1 MSSIRWSPEA
11 ADDLERIYR
20 RIETDNPAAALRVV
34 QTIYDAAT
42 TLQTFPERGRLS
54 RRSGAREIVFSP
66 PLPYILVYRV
76 TSDLVEISRIWH
88 AAQDWH

>member
-1 MSSIRWSPEA
+1 MPSTRWSPEA

-20 RIETDNPAAALRVV
+20 RIEADNPAAALRVV

-42 TLQTFPERGRLS
+42 TLHTFPERGRLS

-76 TSDLVEISRIWH
+76 TGDLVEISRVWH

>member
-20 RIETDNPAAALRVV
+20 RIETDNPAVALGVV

-66 PLPYILVYRV
+66 ALPYILVYRV
-76 TSDLVEISRIWH
+76 TGQLVEISRIWH

>member
-1 MSSIRWSPEA
+1 MRSIRWSPEA

-20 RIETDNPAAALRVV
+20 RIETDSPAAALRVV
-34 QTIYDAAT
+34 HTIYDAAT

-66 PLPYILVYRV
+66 ALPYILVYRV
-76 TSDLVEISRIWH
+76 TGDLVEISRIWH

>member
-1 MSSIRWSPEA
+1 MPSIRWSPEA

-20 RIETDNPAAALRVV
+20 RPEADNPAAALRVV

-42 TLQTFPERGRLS
+42 TLETFPERGRLS
-54 RRSGAREIVFSP
+54 RRSGAREIAFSP

-76 TSDLVEISRIWH
+76 IGDFVEISRIWH

>member
-1 MSSIRWSPEA
+1 MRSIRWSPEA
-11 ADDLERIYR
+11 GDDLERIYR
-20 RIETDNPAAALRVV
+20 RIEADNPAAALRVV

-66 PLPYILVYRV
+66 ALPYILVYRV
-76 TSDLVEISRIWH
+76 TGDLVEISRIWH

>member
-1 MSSIRWSPEA
+1 MASIRWSPEA
-11 ADDLERIYR
+11 VDDLERIYR

-34 QTIYDAAT
+34 QTIYDVAA
-42 TLQTFPERGRLS
+42 TLQTFPGRGRLS

-66 PLPYILVYRV
+66 TLPYILVYREV
-76 TSDLVEISRIWH
+76 GDLVEISRIWH